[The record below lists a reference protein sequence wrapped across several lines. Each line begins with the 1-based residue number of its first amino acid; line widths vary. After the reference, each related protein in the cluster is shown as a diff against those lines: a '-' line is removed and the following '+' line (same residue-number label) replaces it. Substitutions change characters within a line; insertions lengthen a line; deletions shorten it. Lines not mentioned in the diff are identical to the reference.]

1 MAESFERVLPKL
13 PVPRQRW
20 QAIVDEWHLPP
31 QEARIVELILRNYC
45 DKQIA
50 VTMGLKVPT
59 VRTYLRR
66 AFDRFGVDG
75 RLELVLKV
83 FAASYEINP
92 RSHCHH
98 QQ

>member
-1 MAESFERVLPKL
+1 MAESFARVLAEL
-13 PVPRQRW
+13 PIPSARW
-20 QAIVDEWHLPP
+20 LAIIDRWHLPP

-66 AFDRFGVDG
+66 AFDRFEVEG
-75 RLELVLKV
+75 RLELVLKI
-83 FAASYEINP
+83 FAASHRI
-92 RSHCHH
+92 SHAERH
-98 QQ
+98 QQQ